1 MQVAAVAQLSFFF
14 FFFNPVRIMQQ
25 CGKNSFLPLP
35 CGMNFN
41 GTWLY
46 DKPLLLRLNL
56 NTMSL
61 TSYAYAVIML
71 LYD

>member
-41 GTWLY
+41 GT
-46 DKPLLLRLNL
+46 
-56 NTMSL
+56 
-61 TSYAYAVIML
+61 
-71 LYD
+71 